1 MKNTDLLVDLL
12 TDKIKEQGE
21 TIELMKWQI
30 DDLKKKLDE
39 AEYHLDPSPEKA
51 KKLEIRKG

>member
-1 MKNTDLLVDLL
+1 MKNYETVIDIL
-12 TDKIKEQGE
+12 TDKIKEQSD
-21 TIELMKWQI
+21 TINLMQWQI

-51 KKLEIRKG
+51 KKLEIR